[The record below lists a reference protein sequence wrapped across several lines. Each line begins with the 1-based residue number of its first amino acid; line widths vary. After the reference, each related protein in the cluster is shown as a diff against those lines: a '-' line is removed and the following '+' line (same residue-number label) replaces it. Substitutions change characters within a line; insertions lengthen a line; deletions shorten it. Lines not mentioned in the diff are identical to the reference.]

1 MMNKLKIRTKILFLT
16 ILKKINTEIFL
27 FSLSLSVT
35 LLFGYLVGN
44 VILLT
49 LFSHFVLWFLFNKRI
64 VKKPEMEKENK
75 EISNTIKSLKEKI
88 KQ

>member
-1 MMNKLKIRTKILFLT
+1 MKNKLKIRTKILFLT

-49 LFSHFVLWFLFNKRI
+49 LFSHFVLWVLFNKRI

-75 EISNTIKSLKEKI
+75 EMSNTIKSLKEKI

>member
-1 MMNKLKIRTKILFLT
+1 MKNKLKIRTKILFLT

-49 LFSHFVLWFLFNKRI
+49 LFSHFVLWGLFNKRI

-75 EISNTIKSLKEKI
+75 EISSVIKSLKEKI

>member
-1 MMNKLKIRTKILFLT
+1 MNKLKIKTKILFLT

-35 LLFGYLVGN
+35 LVFGYLVGN
-44 VILLT
+44 IILLS
-49 LFSHFVLWFLFNKRI
+49 LFSHFILWFLFSEKI
-64 VKKPEMEKENK
+64 VKKSEMEEENE
-75 EISNTIKSLKEKI
+75 EISNMIKYLKEKI

>member
-1 MMNKLKIRTKILFLT
+1 MKNKLKIRTKILFLT

-27 FSLSLSVT
+27 FSLSLGVT

-44 VILLT
+44 IFLLS
-49 LFSHFVLWFLFNKRI
+49 LFSHFILWTLFNKRI
-64 VKKPEMEKENK
+64 IKKTEMEEENE
-75 EISNTIKSLKEKI
+75 EISDTIKLLKEKI

>member
-27 FSLSLSVT
+27 FSLSLGVT
-35 LLFGYLVGN
+35 LVFGYLVGN
-44 VILLT
+44 IFLLS
-49 LFSHFVLWFLFNKRI
+49 LFSHFILWFFFNEKI
-64 VKKPEMEKENK
+64 VKKSEMEEENE
-75 EISNTIKSLKEKI
+75 EISNMIKYLKEKN